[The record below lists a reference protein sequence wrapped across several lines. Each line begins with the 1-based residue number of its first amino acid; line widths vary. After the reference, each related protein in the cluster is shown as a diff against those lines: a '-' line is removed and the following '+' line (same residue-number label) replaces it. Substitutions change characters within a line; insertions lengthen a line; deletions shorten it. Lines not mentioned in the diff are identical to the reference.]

1 MSFFIENDWLKRFH
15 KLPSD
20 VIGNSED
27 KLKIQFAVESRNYNN
42 RCLL

>member
-1 MSFFIENDWLKRFH
+1 MSFFIENDWLKRFY
-15 KLPSD
+15 KLTTD

-27 KLKIQFAVESRNYNN
+27 KLKIQFAVESRNHNN